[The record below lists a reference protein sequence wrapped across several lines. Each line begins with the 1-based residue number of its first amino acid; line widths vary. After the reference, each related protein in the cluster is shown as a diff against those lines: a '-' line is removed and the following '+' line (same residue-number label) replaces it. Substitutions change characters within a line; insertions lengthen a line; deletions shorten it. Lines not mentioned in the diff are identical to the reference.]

1 MGPSRERRDAA
12 ADERRQQAADN
23 YVRAEKAAQKA
34 DKAERKAAEKKGGR

>member
-23 YVRAEKAAQKA
+23 YVRAEKADKKA
-34 DKAERKAAEKKGGR
+34 AEAEKKAAEKKGGE